1 MKARLLVAVLATFLV
16 FGFGVQSMAATTIG
30 GSLERDFTD
39 DTVWYGGY
47 LRSGGLFKLELGAS
61 QPVSSPSGELK
72 LFSYFLADL
81 NLGSIG
87 INNGSLNLY
96 FGASPDM
103 TLDTSTPSFS
113 VSNSSAYGKLGL
125 QLNLFPFSIQL
136 QSKGRFDLSGNLT
149 NLFGGLGIGLT
160 F

>member
-1 MKARLLVAVLATFLV
+1 MKARLLVAILATFLV
-16 FGFGVQSMAATTIG
+16 LGFGVQSMAGTTIG

-39 DTVWYGGY
+39 EATWYGGY

-61 QPVSSPSGELK
+61 QPVSSSSSKFK

-87 INNGSLNLY
+87 INNGSLHLY
-96 FGASPDM
+96 LGASPDM
-103 TLDTSTPSFS
+103 ALDTATPSFS

-136 QSKGRFDLSGNLT
+136 QSAGRFDFSGNLT
-149 NLFGGLGIGLT
+149 NLLGGLGVGLT

>member
-1 MKARLLVAVLATFLV
+1 MKTRLLVAIVATSLVL
-16 FGFGVQSMAATTIG
+16 GFAVQSMAGTTIG

-39 DTVWYGGY
+39 ETSWYGGY
-47 LRSGGLFKLELGAS
+47 LRSGGLFKLELAAS
-61 QPVSSPSGELK
+61 KPVSSSSGDLK

-87 INNGSLNLY
+87 INSGSLNLY

-103 TLDTSTPSFS
+103 TLNTNTPSFS
-113 VSNSSAYGKLGL
+113 ISNSSAYGKLGL

-136 QSKGRFDLSGNLT
+136 QSKGRFDFSGNLT
-149 NLFGGLGIGLT
+149 NFLGGLGIGLT

>member
-1 MKARLLVAVLATFLV
+1 MKDRLPIVILAVFLI
-16 FGFGVQSMAATTIG
+16 FGFTVQSMAGTTLG
-30 GSLERDFTD
+30 GSLEKNFTD
-39 DTVWYGGY
+39 DTAWYGGY
-47 LRSGGLFKLELGAS
+47 LRTGGLFKLELGGS
-61 QPVSSPSGELK
+61 RPFSSSSSEMK

-87 INNGSLNLY
+87 ITNGSLHLY

-103 TLDTSTPSFS
+103 TLDSSAPSFS
-113 VSNSSAYGKLGL
+113 VSNSSAYGKMGL

-136 QSKGRFDLSGNLT
+136 QSTGRFDFSGNLT
-149 NLFGGLGIGLT
+149 NLLGGLGVGLT